1 MGNWKFT
8 IGSNRFLNQRLNHFL
23 LFLCASLP
31 ATAPVLSWPFPL
43 NKIMCR
49 PCSHW
54 PSNVTTPYSQ
64 SVTIGKNSI
73 SLTLQTQTFT
83 KSLTFVSKAR
93 SFVQIGE
100 WILNQRLERS
110 MFWKAKWE
118 ILKSGLIF
126 IISFSAFITCSC
138 RFRGLHFLFT
148 NLRSKK
154 KKKVEITLEFG
165 GSFSQIWCSLWFHVP
180 YSSFSLQVW
189 RLHYDL
195 WHTYTQAP
203 TVDTFP
209 IVNLDLSVYRSFS
222 LMTMMGKVECDDP
235 WWLGAWD
242 VCGGVTVHGCWEG

>member
-154 KKKVEITLEFG
+154 KKSWDYTR
-165 GSFSQIWCSLWFHVP
+165 IWGFLLSDMVLFMISCSLLIF
-180 YSSFSLQVW
+180 FLASLEASL
-189 RLHYDL
+189 RSLTYLHPSA
-195 WHTYTQAP
+195 H
-203 TVDTFP
+203 
-209 IVNLDLSVYRSFS
+209 
-222 LMTMMGKVECDDP
+222 
-235 WWLGAWD
+235 
-242 VCGGVTVHGCWEG
+242 GGYVSDS

>member
-154 KKKVEITLEFG
+154 KKKLRLHSNLGVPSLRYGALYDFMFPTHLFPCKFG
-165 GSFSQIWCSLWFHVP
+165 GFITIFDILTPKRPRWIRF
-180 YSSFSLQVW
+180 
-189 RLHYDL
+189 R
-195 WHTYTQAP
+195 
-203 TVDTFP
+203 
-209 IVNLDLSVYRSFS
+209 
-222 LMTMMGKVECDDP
+222 
-235 WWLGAWD
+235 
-242 VCGGVTVHGCWEG
+242 